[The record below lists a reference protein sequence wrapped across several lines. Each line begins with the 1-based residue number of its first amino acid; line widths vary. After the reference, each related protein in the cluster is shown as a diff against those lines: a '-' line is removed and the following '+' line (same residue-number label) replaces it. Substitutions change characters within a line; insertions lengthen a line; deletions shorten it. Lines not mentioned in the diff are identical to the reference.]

1 MASATGYKIYY
12 DQGHVGPDTG
22 DGISGG
28 TQTQTVDIATAMP
41 HGTGTVE
48 YPITLGLV
56 SGAFYFV
63 DGDYF
68 FVPDD
73 DTGFPPNEGGTVTSY
88 TYQPGQDGIVE
99 GSDGDDIFGAGY
111 TEQDI
116 DGDWLDGV
124 DGDDDIINVGDGD
137 DWVAAGAGNDT
148 VYGGSGNDTLTGG
161 EGGDTIDGGTG
172 NDTIHG
178 DGLFYSPS
186 AYASTSEG
194 AEATLNITNSADG
207 PVDVYWID
215 GTGNSIYFD
224 TLGPGESASYA
235 SFEEHN
241 WVLKDSDGFSV
252 KLIEGGNQT
261 VDYGADG
268 LDDTIFGGTGEDT
281 IRGQFGDD
289 TISGNDGDDTIYGGS
304 GDDTIEGDAHNDTL
318 YGGTGND
325 ELHGGTGNDD
335 LYGGDG
341 DDTLR
346 GGVGDNTLDGG
357 SGNDT
362 LHTAENHGNETII
375 GGEGG
380 SDNDTLRFS
389 NYSTSEGATITFTAS
404 ESGSGTLGTT
414 NVSFSEIE
422 TVIGT
427 QYDDTINASD
437 SSNGQTLDGQEG
449 DDTISGGRGSDT
461 ISGGDGNDTISGG
474 VGSDTIH
481 GGDGDDIIN
490 GGNNKDTIHGDD
502 GNDTLYG
509 GNSID
514 NLFGDAGDDTLYGGG
529 NVDALY
535 GGSGDDTIDGGTS
548 DDTLTGGAGADTFV
562 WAPGYGHDTITDF
575 NAGNTGTLSD
585 GDSTNNDFIDL
596 SGHYDNISELHADQ
610 ADDGVLNQSNST
622 DNGGDVD
629 YSDNAQFG
637 DGSITVQGASAD
649 NSSFTQENTGVVCF
663 TSGTR
668 IRTPAGEVPIDL
680 LRSGDLIC
688 TQDNGPQ
695 PVLWIAGRTLDRAAL
710 RANPNYAPVLI
721 REGVLGTKRDLLV
734 SPQHGILL
742 GQDHL
747 IRAKHLGEYLPG
759 VRIARGKTSVRYI
772 HLLFASHQIIFAEG
786 IPSESFFP
794 GPMAVNTLADDAR
807 DELFTFF
814 PDLENRAAQ
823 QGYGTTARPFYKR
836 RDLPTDRACW
846 MAISR
851 QPPARIALSA

>member
-48 YPITLGLV
+48 YPNTLGLV
-56 SGAFYFV
+56 TGAFYFV

-194 AEATLNITNSADG
+194 AEATLNITNSANG

-235 SFEEHN
+235 SFEDHN

-304 GDDTIEGDAHNDTL
+304 GVARDINLWNDLNVSVVGKFENFYKISFGIISASCVAGSRPQLMDQTL
-318 YGGTGND
+318 LFVQGMHSLSRS
-325 ELHGGTGNDD
+325 EEH
-335 LYGGDG
+335 
-341 DDTLR
+341 
-346 GGVGDNTLDGG
+346 
-357 SGNDT
+357 
-362 LHTAENHGNETII
+362 
-375 GGEGG
+375 
-380 SDNDTLRFS
+380 
-389 NYSTSEGATITFTAS
+389 TSELQS
-404 ESGSGTLGTT
+404 LT
-414 NVSFSEIE
+414 N
-422 TVIGT
+422 
-427 QYDDTINASD
+427 
-437 SSNGQTLDGQEG
+437 L
-449 DDTISGGRGSDT
+449 
-461 ISGGDGNDTISGG
+461 
-474 VGSDTIH
+474 
-481 GGDGDDIIN
+481 
-490 GGNNKDTIHGDD
+490 
-502 GNDTLYG
+502 
-509 GNSID
+509 
-514 NLFGDAGDDTLYGGG
+514 
-529 NVDALY
+529 
-535 GGSGDDTIDGGTS
+535 
-548 DDTLTGGAGADTFV
+548 
-562 WAPGYGHDTITDF
+562 
-575 NAGNTGTLSD
+575 
-585 GDSTNNDFIDL
+585 
-596 SGHYDNISELHADQ
+596 
-610 ADDGVLNQSNST
+610 
-622 DNGGDVD
+622 
-629 YSDNAQFG
+629 
-637 DGSITVQGASAD
+637 
-649 NSSFTQENTGVVCF
+649 VC
-663 TSGTR
+663 R
-668 IRTPAGEVPIDL
+668 L
-680 LRSGDLIC
+680 LLEKKKKKKK
-688 TQDNGPQ
+688 QKKKK
-695 PVLWIAGRTLDRAAL
+695 
-710 RANPNYAPVLI
+710 
-721 REGVLGTKRDLLV
+721 TK
-734 SPQHGILL
+734 
-742 GQDHL
+742 
-747 IRAKHLGEYLPG
+747 
-759 VRIARGKTSVRYI
+759 
-772 HLLFASHQIIFAEG
+772 QI
-786 IPSESFFP
+786 
-794 GPMAVNTLADDAR
+794 
-807 DELFTFF
+807 
-814 PDLENRAAQ
+814 
-823 QGYGTTARPFYKR
+823 K
-836 RDLPTDRACW
+836 
-846 MAISR
+846 
-851 QPPARIALSA
+851 